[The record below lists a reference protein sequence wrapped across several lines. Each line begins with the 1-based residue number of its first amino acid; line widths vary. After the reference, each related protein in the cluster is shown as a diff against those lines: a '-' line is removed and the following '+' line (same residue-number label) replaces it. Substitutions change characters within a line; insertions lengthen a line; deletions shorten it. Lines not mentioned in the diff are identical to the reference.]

1 MVKQGDI
8 IKLNFNPQ
16 SGHEQA
22 GFRPAVVISNDFFN
36 EKVNMTIVCP
46 ITNTNRSFPLHIPL
60 DDRTKTTGYVLCE
73 HIKSIDL
80 EVRSYN
86 YVERIPQD
94 LLDEIISTIFSEIE
108 KPKGTLPDTNFS
120 DGGSF

>member
-46 ITNTNRSFPLHIPL
+46 ITNTNRSFPLHIAL
-60 DDRTKTTGYVLCE
+60 DDRTKTTGFVLCE

-80 EVRSYN
+80 EARSYH

-94 LLDEIISTIFSEIE
+94 LLEEIISTVFSEIE
-108 KPKGTLPDTNFS
+108 KPE
-120 DGGSF
+120 

>member
-46 ITNTNRSFPLHIPL
+46 ITNTNRPFPLHVVL
-60 DDRTKTTGYVLCE
+60 DERTATTGVVLCE
-73 HIKSIDL
+73 HIKAIDL
-80 EVRSYN
+80 EARPYQ
-86 YVERIPQD
+86 YVESIPED
-94 LLDEIISTIFSEIE
+94 LLKEIISTVFSEIE
-108 KPKGTLPDTNFS
+108 KPEY
-120 DGGSF
+120 

>member
-46 ITNTNRSFPLHIPL
+46 ITNTNRSFPLHIAL
-60 DDRTKTTGYVLCE
+60 DDRTKTTGFVLCE

-80 EVRSYN
+80 EARSYH

-94 LLDEIISTIFSEIE
+94 LLDEIISTVFSEIE
-108 KPKGTLPDTNFS
+108 KPE
-120 DGGSF
+120 

>member
-1 MVKQGDI
+1 MTEKKRGMLYFCGLQTPLLEIRV
-8 IKLNFNPQ
+8 
-16 SGHEQA
+16 
-22 GFRPAVVISNDFFN
+22 N

-60 DDRTKTTGYVLCE
+60 DDRTKTTGFVLCE

-80 EVRSYN
+80 EARSYH

-94 LLDEIISTIFSEIE
+94 LLEEIISTVFSEIE
-108 KPKGTLPDTNFS
+108 KPE
-120 DGGSF
+120 

>member
-60 DDRTKTTGYVLCE
+60 DDRTKTTGFALCE

-80 EVRSYN
+80 EARSYH

-94 LLDEIISTIFSEIE
+94 LLEEIISTVFSEIE
-108 KPKGTLPDTNFS
+108 KPE
-120 DGGSF
+120 

>member
-1 MVKQGDI
+1 MVKQGDS
-8 IKLNFNPQ
+8 IKLNFNLQ
-16 SGHEQA
+16 SVHEQA

-46 ITNTNRSFPLHIPL
+46 ITNANRSFPLHILL
-60 DDRTKTTGYVLCE
+60 DNRTKTTGFVLCE

-80 EVRSYN
+80 EARSYN

-94 LLDEIISTIFSEIE
+94 LLDEIISTVFSEIE
-108 KPKGTLPDTNFS
+108 KPE
-120 DGGSF
+120 

>member
-1 MVKQGDI
+1 M
-8 IKLNFNPQ
+8 NFNPQ

-60 DDRTKTTGYVLCE
+60 DDQTKTRGFVLCE

-80 EVRSYN
+80 EARSYH

-94 LLDEIISTIFSEIE
+94 LLEEIIGTVFTEIE
-108 KPKGTLPDTNFS
+108 KPE
-120 DGGSF
+120 